1 MGVTFL
7 GMRLRIW
14 QVDAFAGRRFGG
26 NPAAVVPLEEWL
38 PEELMLAIAA
48 ENNLSETAYF
58 VRQGDEYR
66 IRWFTPTEEVP
77 LCGHATLASA
87 YVVLH
92 ELSPQRSRVVFDSM
106 SGPLSVE
113 RDGDKLAM
121 DFPVNRLEPAP
132 ESAALVAALG
142 RPPRELYSG
151 FHWLALYESEAEVR
165 ALKPDMAGIVS
176 TGIHGIIA
184 TAPGV
189 DCDFV
194 SRFFAPAAGVP
205 EDPATGSSHTR
216 LTPFWAKRL
225 GKTSFYA
232 RQVSQRGGEFWCELR
247 RGSSPADRDSE
258 RVRIAGSVV
267 PYLQG
272 IIDV

>member
-1 MGVTFL
+1 
-7 GMRLRIW
+7 MRLRIW
-14 QVDAFAGRRFGG
+14 QVDAFTGRRFGG

-58 VRQGDEYR
+58 VRSGDEYQ
-66 IRWFTPTEEVP
+66 IRWFTPKQEVP

-92 ELSPQRSRVVFDSM
+92 ELSPQRSRVVFDSK
-106 SGPLSVE
+106 SGPLAVE
-113 RDGDKLAM
+113 RSGDKLAM
-121 DFPVNRLEPAP
+121 DFPSNGLEPAA
-132 ESAALVAALG
+132 ESATLVAALG
-142 RPPRELYSG
+142 RAPRELYSG
-151 FHWLALYESEAEVR
+151 FQWLALYESEAEVR
-165 ALKPDMAGIVS
+165 ALQPDMAGIVS

-184 TAPGV
+184 TAPGQG
-189 DCDFV
+189 CDFV

-216 LTPFWAKRL
+216 LTPFWAQKL
-225 GKTSFYA
+225 GKTSLHA
-232 RQVSQRGGEFWCELR
+232 LQVSARGGELWCELVGAGTGAVAR
-247 RGSSPADRDSE
+247 DRE
-258 RVRIAGSVV
+258 RVRISGQVT

-272 IIDV
+272 VIDV